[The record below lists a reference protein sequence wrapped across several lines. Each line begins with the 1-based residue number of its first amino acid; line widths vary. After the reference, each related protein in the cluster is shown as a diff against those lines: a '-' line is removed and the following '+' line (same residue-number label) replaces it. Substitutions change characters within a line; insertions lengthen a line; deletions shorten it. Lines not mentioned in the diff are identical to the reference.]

1 MMANWVENWIENWVR
16 GNSYPPQLLS
26 NDFYSLL
33 PTYFGPEQ
41 VLDILNKIRIDYH
54 RAFPKMETRVEF
66 DDLAWLP
73 PLLKADAIAMSM
85 MPMGYLDD

>member
-1 MMANWVENWIENWVR
+1 MMAQWVERWIDDFVR
-16 GNSYPPQLLS
+16 GNSYPPQLRS
-26 NDFYSLL
+26 ADFYSLL
-33 PTYFGPEQ
+33 ATYFSPEQ
-41 VLDILNKIRIDYH
+41 VLETLEKIRTDYN
-54 RAFPKMETRVEF
+54 RSFPTMEIRVEF